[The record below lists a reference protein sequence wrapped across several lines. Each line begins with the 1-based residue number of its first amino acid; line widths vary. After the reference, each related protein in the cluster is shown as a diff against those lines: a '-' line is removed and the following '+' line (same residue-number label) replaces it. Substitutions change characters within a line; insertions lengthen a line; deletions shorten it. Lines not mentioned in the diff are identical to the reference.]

1 MISEIAYHIVKSLAA
16 STLFIDKW
24 AGLVM
29 PMKKSVNKIEKVL
42 PVFINSKDVCDVSDF
57 MDLVPDSTKK
67 SICYCE
73 KINDVRLEP
82 LPLNNFLATAD
93 LRIVLWYNLNL
104 THNGDYLDEG
114 VIAYNILSNMPK
126 RLSDT
131 LFAYCKNV
139 RIYPIGT
146 DSGADLF
153 SAYSYDEVRTQFVTF
168 PYGAIA
174 VNVSVQYTI
183 NKCALD
189 LVPESA
195 CGFPPYVPTPPE
207 ENINFDYEL
216 DFNVQ

>member
-1 MISEIAYHIVKSLAA
+1 MISEIAYQLVKSVVN
-16 STLFIDKW
+16 SVTFIDKW
-24 AGLVM
+24 GGLVM

-42 PVFINSKDVCDVSDF
+42 PVFVNSKDTCNVSDL

-73 KINDVRLEP
+73 KITDVRLEY
-82 LPLNNFLATAD
+82 LNANTFLANAD
-93 LRIVLWYNLNL
+93 LRVILWYNLNL

-114 VIAYNILSNMPK
+114 VLAHNIISNLPNRLSN
-126 RLSDT
+126 T

-139 RIYPIGT
+139 HIYPIGST
-146 DSGADLF
+146 SGADLF
-153 SAYSYDEVRTQFVTF
+153 SKYSYDEVRTQFVTF

-174 VNVSVQYTI
+174 IDVNVQYTI
-183 NKCALD
+183 NSCAAD
-189 LVPESA
+189 LTPESA

-207 ENINFDYEL
+207 ENINFDYEF